1 MSLLDTYRNN
11 PFYLLAASA
20 ADSRTALIAKQE
32 DMALFGDDKAA
43 DLALAALLNP
53 QTRTEAEI
61 RWFPL
66 MQARETQELI
76 GFFEK
81 HWEDVMMPSLAV
93 PSMLGQF
100 NMLRLALSRL
110 RAGTDSECRAIL
122 RSLAT
127 AADTLLPAQVM
138 EEINMDRRIS
148 GFPEITRPAM
158 IEPPLRDLLNETV
171 KIYLD
176 RMAGRLSDKDL
187 WEMGKA
193 IDMEYKSAASPY
205 HNSYFLEMAA
215 KRLNN
220 GKTPG
225 KSAKSASSAPGK
237 RGGSAA
243 HRFTRT
249 FVYTQPTDT
258 DVQQINEEL
267 AKLQLSDVT
276 IRSARGIL
284 RTTEKKDGNGQVV
297 SVEHSY
303 CFTSITLNCE
313 ERADDLKTWQ
323 MAVEIIPREPQKEID
338 VAAFNENWRATHPD
352 RVLRYAAQY
361 SYEQAEVV
369 VLLYN
374 KRE

>member
-81 HWEDVMMPSLAV
+81 HWEDVMMPSLAI

-110 RAGTDSECRAIL
+110 QAGTDSEFRAIL
-122 RSLAT
+122 FSLAT

-138 EEINMDRRIS
+138 EEINMDRRLS
-148 GFPEITRPAM
+148 GFPEITLPSM
-158 IEPPLRDLLNETV
+158 IEPLLRDLLSETV

-176 RMAGRLSDKDL
+176 RMAGKDL
-187 WEMGKA
+187 RELGQE
-193 IDMEYKSAASPY
+193 IDRTYKSAASPY

-215 KRLNN
+215 KRLYD
-220 GKTPG
+220 GKAPG
-225 KSAKSASSAPGK
+225 KSARSASSAPGK
-237 RGGSAA
+237 QGGSAG

-258 DVQQINEEL
+258 CVQQINEEL
-267 AKLQLSDVT
+267 AKLRLSDVN
-276 IRSARGIL
+276 IKSAKGIL
-284 RTTEKKDGNGQVV
+284 RKTETKDSNDQVL

-303 CFTSITLNCE
+303 CFSSITLNCE

-323 MAVEIIPREPQKEID
+323 MAVEIIPREPQKEIN
-338 VAAFNENWRATHPD
+338 VAAFNENWRVMHPD
-352 RVLRYAAQY
+352 RVLRYASQY

-369 VLLYN
+369 VLLYY

>member
-43 DLALAALLNP
+43 DRALAALLNP
-53 QTRTEAEI
+53 QTRMEAEI

-76 GFFEK
+76 GFFEQ
-81 HWEDVMMPSLAV
+81 HWEDTTMPSLAV

-110 RAGTDSECRAIL
+110 QAGTDSEFRAIL
-122 RSLAT
+122 FSLAT

-138 EEINMDRRIS
+138 EEINMDRRLS
-148 GFPEITRPAM
+148 GFPEITLPSM
-158 IEPPLRDLLNETV
+158 IEPLLRDLLNETV

-176 RMAGRLSDKDL
+176 RMAGKDL
-187 WEMGKA
+187 RELGQE
-193 IDMEYKSAASPY
+193 IDRTYKSAASPY

-225 KSAKSASSAPGK
+225 KSARSASSAPGK

-323 MAVEIIPREPQKEID
+323 MAVEIIPNEPQKEID
-338 VAAFNENWRATHPD
+338 VAAFNENWRAAHPD
-352 RVLRYAAQY
+352 RVLRYVSQY

-369 VLLYN
+369 VMLYY